1 MTEYET
7 DPHRQPASSDA
18 SASNSGTSQ
27 QTAGL
32 PWQAPAA
39 TPSGEAERS
48 SAVPASPTPVSVTSP
63 APAGSTPA
71 GAYAAPASEW
81 QQPGNWQA
89 GQWQSTESG
98 YQAPQDGSYSTPSY
112 PGSTTTTPNPSESG
126 YPGSGYPV
134 EAGTGSYPTT
144 GAAYQPGWPSAPG
157 AGIPPQQPPF
167 WGQPGE
173 QQPRRKP
180 GKTLAGVAAVLAL
193 AVGSGVLGGWVALQ
207 NDSNTT
213 TTANAA
219 SNTTISSPPPVIN
232 RSDLATVASAVQGS
246 VVTIITG
253 SGEGSGVVY
262 DNSGHIVTN
271 NHVVA
276 TATGNTVQ
284 VNFNNGTKATAT
296 IVGTDPKSDLAVIKV
311 ANASGLK
318 AAKFGDSGAMRV
330 GDTVLAIGSPLDLEG
345 TVTAGI
351 VSALDRTIQ
360 VGSDQQQ
367 QDPFSQQQQSQAT
380 SSISGLMQTD
390 APINPG
396 NSGGAL
402 VNTNGEVIGIN
413 SAIATSGSSTGNIG
427 VGFAI
432 PSNKVKVVAD
442 QLIKGGKV
450 SHPFLGV
457 SVGNGQSGALVQSV
471 TSGSPAAKAGL
482 QQGDVITKIG
492 NKSVSTSDDVVS
504 AVQAAS
510 VGDKLDLTYT
520 RNGQQKTAT
529 VTLAEAS

>member
-1 MTEYET
+1 
-7 DPHRQPASSDA
+7 
-18 SASNSGTSQ
+18 
-27 QTAGL
+27 
-32 PWQAPAA
+32 
-39 TPSGEAERS
+39 
-48 SAVPASPTPVSVTSP
+48 
-63 APAGSTPA
+63 
-71 GAYAAPASEW
+71 
-81 QQPGNWQA
+81 
-89 GQWQSTESG
+89 
-98 YQAPQDGSYSTPSY
+98 
-112 PGSTTTTPNPSESG
+112 
-126 YPGSGYPV
+126 
-134 EAGTGSYPTT
+134 
-144 GAAYQPGWPSAPG
+144 
-157 AGIPPQQPPF
+157 
-167 WGQPGE
+167 
-173 QQPRRKP
+173 
-180 GKTLAGVAAVLAL
+180 
-193 AVGSGVLGGWVALQ
+193 VGSGVLGGWVALQ
-207 NDSNTT
+207 NDNTT
-213 TTANAA
+213 TTSAA
-219 SNTTISSPPPVIN
+219 SNTTISNPPPVIN
-232 RSDLATVASAVQGS
+232 RADLASVASAVQAS

-284 VNFNNGTKATAT
+284 VNFNNGSKAQAT

-311 ANASGLK
+311 ANASGMK
-318 AAKFGDSGAMRV
+318 VAKFGDSGSMRV

-367 QDPFSQQQQSQAT
+367 QQDPFSQQQQSTAT

-402 VNTNGEVIGIN
+402 VNTKGEVIGIN

-432 PSNKVKVVAD
+432 PSNKVKAVAD
-442 QLIKGGKV
+442 QLIRGGKV

-457 SVGNGQSGALVQSV
+457 SVGNGQGGGALVQSV
-471 TSGSPAAKAGL
+471 TASSPAAKVGL

-492 NKSVSTSDDVVS
+492 NKSVNTSDDVVS
-504 AVQAAS
+504 AVQSAN
-510 VGDKLDLTYT
+510 VGDKLDITYT

>member
-18 SASNSGTSQ
+18 PASNSGASQ

-48 SAVPASPTPVSVTSP
+48 SAVPASPAPVGVTNP
-63 APAGSTPA
+63 AQAGSTPA
-71 GAYAAPASEW
+71 GAYAAPVSEW
-81 QQPGNWQA
+81 QQPANWQA
-89 GQWQSTESG
+89 GQWQST
-98 YQAPQDGSYSTPSY
+98 A
-112 PGSTTTTPNPSESG
+112 TPNPSESG
-126 YPGSGYPV
+126 YPTSGYPA
-134 EAGTGSYPTT
+134 EAGTASYPTT
-144 GAAYQPGWPSAPG
+144 GAAYQPGWSSAPG
-157 AGIPPQQPPF
+157 GGIPPQQPPV

-173 QQPRRKP
+173 PQPRRRP
-180 GKTLAGVAAVLAL
+180 GKMLAGVAGVLAL

-207 NDSNTT
+207 NDNTT
-213 TTANAA
+213 TTSAA
-219 SNTTISSPPPVIN
+219 SNTTISNPPPVIN
-232 RSDLATVASAVQGS
+232 RADLASVASAVQAS

-284 VNFNNGTKATAT
+284 VNFNNGSKAQAT

-318 AAKFGDSGAMRV
+318 VAKFGDSGSMRV

-367 QDPFSQQQQSQAT
+367 QDPFSQQQQSTAT

-402 VNTNGEVIGIN
+402 VNTKGEVIGIN

-432 PSNKVKVVAD
+432 PSNKVKAVAD
-442 QLIKGGKV
+442 QLIRGGKV

-457 SVGNGQSGALVQSV
+457 SVGNGQGGGALVQSV
-471 TSGSPAAKAGL
+471 TAGSPAAKAGL
-482 QQGDVITKIG
+482 QQGDVISKIG
-492 NKSVSTSDDVVS
+492 NKSVNTSDDVVS
-504 AVQAAS
+504 AVQSAN